1 MNVAADVRVLSDE
14 LLGNIDHYREEFR
27 NAKPYR
33 HVLIAPFFN
42 PEIAEAMLREFPTPV
57 EAEMKNEFG
66 RRSRKY
72 ACHDV
77 RSIGPTYRLI
87 DDYISSPE
95 FSQEMQRL
103 TGIEGLLYDP
113 EYHGAGTH
121 DNFSG
126 QGMDAHVDFNL
137 HRTTGYHRRFNAIIY
152 LNKEWD
158 EKWGGCLEVHKNPWD
173 FENDTT
179 IAYPPF
185 FNHCVLFETNEYSW
199 HGFERVQKPDGKE
212 LSRKS
217 FTIYMYTKDRPKEE
231 IAPKHGTIYVPAGP
245 PKQFKSGHT
254 LTGGDVQELT
264 TLFKARNAYLQG
276 MYERES
282 KLMEQVEAAKR
293 LRAKMRVPTIGFVRQ
308 EGLAEGV
315 EPGNNAISGD
325 ASMSFKVLRPI
336 QSVMLRCRL
345 AQHVERA
352 VLAYAVDGQSREI
365 EHIATGQA
373 IEVPFQVAVKAGKSL
388 GIRIEVKAMERKPG
402 FGEER
407 RTTLFID
414 EIQFE

>member
-1 MNVAADVRVLSDE
+1 MNVAANINILSDE
-14 LLGNIDHYREEFR
+14 LIGNIDKYRAQFEG
-27 NAKPYR
+27 AKPYR

-42 PEIAEAMLREFPTPV
+42 PAIAEAMLEEFPVPV

-66 RRSRKY
+66 KKNRKY

-87 DDYISSPE
+87 DDYISSSG
-95 FSQEMQRL
+95 FAQEMERL
-103 TGIEGLLYDP
+103 TGIKGLLYDP

-137 HRTTGYHRRFNAIIY
+137 HRTTAYHRRFNAIIY

-158 EKWGGCLEVHKNPWD
+158 KKWGGCLEVHKNPWD

-179 IAYPPF
+179 TSYPPY

-199 HGFERVQKPDGKE
+199 HGFGRVQSPDGRE

-217 FTIYMYTKDRPKEE
+217 FTIYMYTKERPKEE
-231 IAPKHGTIYVPAGP
+231 LAPKHGTIYVPAGP
-245 PKQFKSGHT
+245 PKQFEAGYTLEKDDVRELSG
-254 LTGGDVQELT
+254 
-264 TLFKARNAYLQG
+264 LFKARNAYLQG

-282 KLMEQVEAAKR
+282 KLMEQVETAKR
-293 LRAKMRVPTIGFVRQ
+293 LRLKMHVPTIGYVKQ
-308 EGLAEGV
+308 LGPGV
-315 EPGNNAISGD
+315 GIEPGNNAIADS
-325 ASMSFKVLRPI
+325 ATVSFKALRRLELLT
-336 QSVMLRCRL
+336 LRGRL
-345 AQHVERA
+345 AQHVARA
-352 VLAYAVDGQSREI
+352 VLKYTVGGQSQEI
-365 EHIATGQA
+365 EYVEDGR
-373 IEVPFQVAVKAGKSL
+373 PFEAPFRVSIDTGKSVKL
-388 GIRIEVKAMERKPG
+388 EVEVKSMERKPG

-407 RTTLFID
+407 RTTLFVD
-414 EIQFE
+414 EVQFD

>member
-1 MNVAADVRVLSDE
+1 MNIATNISILSDD
-14 LLGNIDHYREEFR
+14 LIDNIDDYR
-27 NAKPYR
+27 AKFDGAQPFR
-33 HVLIAPFFN
+33 HVLITPFFN
-42 PEIAEAMLREFPTPV
+42 PAIAEAMLDEFPVPV

-66 RRSRKY
+66 RKSRKY

-87 DDYISSPE
+87 DDYISSPR

-173 FENDTT
+173 LENDTT
-179 IAYPPF
+179 LSYPPF

-217 FTIYMYTKDRPKEE
+217 FTIYMYTKERPKEE
-231 IAPKHGTIYVPAGP
+231 TAPKHGTIYVPAGP
-245 PKQFKSGHT
+245 PKRLKAGHT
-254 LTGGDVQELT
+254 LTGADVQELT
-264 TLFKARNAYLQG
+264 GLFKARNAYLQG

-282 KLMEQVEAAKR
+282 KLMEQVEASKR
-293 LRAKMRVPTIGFVRQ
+293 LRAKMRVPTVGYVRQ
-308 EGLAEGV
+308 EGTSEGV
-315 EPGNNAISGD
+315 EPGNNAVSGI
-325 ASMSFKVLRPI
+325 ASMSFKALRPI
-336 QSVMLRCRL
+336 QAIVLRCRL
-345 AQHVERA
+345 AQHVARA
-352 VLAYAVDGQSREI
+352 VLAYTADGQSQEI
-365 EHIATGQA
+365 EHIANGRPF
-373 IEVPFQVAVKAGKSL
+373 EVPFQVDVDAGKPVGL
-388 GIRIEVKAMERKPG
+388 QIEVKNMERKSG
-402 FGEER
+402 FGDER

-414 EIQFE
+414 EIQFD